1 MSEKSQALLE
11 AALALDPEDR
21 RWLTEALLHSFGEGE
36 ADEEGIRIA
45 EERMAEV
52 ERGEARMVPWD
63 EAMRATRVGVMGAEC
78 ADHFGGNAGLGGGEG
93 LLGGSSPPEGGTTY
107 AWGGLGGTIRAE

>member
-21 RWLTEALLHSFGEGE
+21 RWLAEALLDSFDEE
-36 ADEEGIRIA
+36 ETDEEGIRIA
-45 EERMAEV
+45 EERLAEV

-63 EAMRATRVGVMGAEC
+63 EAMRM
-78 ADHFGGNAGLGGGEG
+78 LG
-93 LLGGSSPPEGGTTY
+93 
-107 AWGGLGGTIRAE
+107 R

>member
-21 RWLTEALLHSFGEGE
+21 RWLAEALWDSFDD
-36 ADEEGIRIA
+36 DEEAIRIA
-45 EERMAEV
+45 TERKAQV

-63 EAMRATRVGVMGAEC
+63 EAMRV
-78 ADHFGGNAGLGGGEG
+78 LG
-93 LLGGSSPPEGGTTY
+93 
-107 AWGGLGGTIRAE
+107 R

>member
-21 RWLTEALLHSFGEGE
+21 RWLAEALLDSF
-36 ADEEGIRIA
+36 DEEGIRIA
-45 EERMAEV
+45 AERKAQV

-63 EAMRATRVGVMGAEC
+63 EAMRA
-78 ADHFGGNAGLGGGEG
+78 LG
-93 LLGGSSPPEGGTTY
+93 
-107 AWGGLGGTIRAE
+107 R

>member
-21 RWLTEALLHSFGEGE
+21 RWLAEALLESFDEGEADEGE

-45 EERMAEV
+45 TERKAQV

-63 EAMRATRVGVMGAEC
+63 EAMRM
-78 ADHFGGNAGLGGGEG
+78 LG
-93 LLGGSSPPEGGTTY
+93 
-107 AWGGLGGTIRAE
+107 R

>member
-21 RWLTEALLHSFGEGE
+21 RWLAEALLDSFGEE
-36 ADEEGIRIA
+36 TDEEGVRIA
-45 EERMAEV
+45 EERRAEV

-63 EAMRATRVGVMGAEC
+63 EAMRM
-78 ADHFGGNAGLGGGEG
+78 LG
-93 LLGGSSPPEGGTTY
+93 
-107 AWGGLGGTIRAE
+107 R